1 VAVHAIECSSDTGAQ
16 AQKRHHF
23 HRAVIQE
30 LLEWLGPGRRLTH
43 IQNFPQPRDEFGT
56 RPEVMIPQRCPMRSS
71 GLVADR
77 LPLRHGIQCEEPK
90 ISSALSETSTRPS
103 DQMLG
108 LSPFRVISTSCRFL
122 RVLVTLWK
130 VSIFR
135 LSSRA

>member
-1 VAVHAIECSSDTGAQ
+1 MNASTSDSASSISPAALGNFA
-16 AQKRHHF
+16 
-23 HRAVIQE
+23 E
-30 LLEWLGPGRRLTH
+30 L
-43 IQNFPQPRDEFGT
+43 I
-56 RPEVMIPQRCPMRSS
+56 
-71 GLVADR
+71 ADR
-77 LPLRHGIQCEEPK
+77 LPLRYDIQCKEPK
-90 ISSALSETSTRPS
+90 ISSALSETSTRPY